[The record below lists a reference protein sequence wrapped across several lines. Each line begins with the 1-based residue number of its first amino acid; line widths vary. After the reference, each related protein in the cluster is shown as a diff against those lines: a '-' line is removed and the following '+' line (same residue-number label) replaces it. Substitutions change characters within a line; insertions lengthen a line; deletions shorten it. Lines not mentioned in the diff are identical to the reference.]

1 MYGSWKE
8 HLNHSGKPAD
18 NPTVMPWL
26 FSKPYRRQH
35 PQKASQI
42 KARFTK
48 DYLPRNSEAFERQMK
63 ANVEH
68 NTKGQLH
75 DIDVP
80 TLIMVGKH
88 DELTPPR
95 IAKALK
101 SEMPHAKLLVFQQG
115 GHGLYWEIPTQFNKA
130 VYDFINSNT

>member
-1 MYGSWKE
+1 
-8 HLNHSGKPAD
+8 
-18 NPTVMPWL
+18 
-26 FSKPYRRQH
+26 
-35 PQKASQI
+35 
-42 KARFTK
+42 
-48 DYLPRNSEAFERQMK
+48 MK

-80 TLIMVGKH
+80 TLIMVGEN

-101 SEMPHAKLLVFQQG
+101 SEMSHAKLLVFQQG
-115 GHGLYWEIPTQFNKA
+115 GHGMYWEIPTQFNKA
-130 VYDFINSNT
+130 VRDFINDNR

>member
-1 MYGSWKE
+1 
-8 HLNHSGKPAD
+8 
-18 NPTVMPWL
+18 
-26 FSKPYRRQH
+26 
-35 PQKASQI
+35 
-42 KARFTK
+42 
-48 DYLPRNSEAFERQMK
+48 MK

-68 NTKGQLH
+68 NTKGQLR

-101 SEMPHAKLLVFQQG
+101 SEMPRAKLLVFEQG

-130 VYDFINSNT
+130 VYDFISSNT